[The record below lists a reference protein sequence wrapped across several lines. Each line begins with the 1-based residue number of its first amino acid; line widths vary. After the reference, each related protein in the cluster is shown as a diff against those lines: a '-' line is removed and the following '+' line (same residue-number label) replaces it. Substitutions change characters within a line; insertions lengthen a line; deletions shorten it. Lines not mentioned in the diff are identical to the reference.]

1 MKKITTFGPIL
12 IVIAAVLWG
21 LDGVL
26 RRSLYSLPPVT
37 IVFYE
42 HLIGLL
48 LIMPALVVGI
58 KKEVLSK
65 KEWTAIFWVS
75 LLSGLLGTLW
85 FTTALLK
92 VQFIPFSVVF
102 LLQKLQ
108 PLFATFAAAIL
119 LKEKLTSSHIKW
131 ALFAIVSAYFV
142 TFPGGVVNFA
152 TGSGTLLAA
161 LYAIGAAFAWGSS
174 TAVSRYALK
183 NHSDSLV
190 TGLRFFFT
198 TILALGAVFLLGQ
211 NESLLLPTIPQ
222 FGRLLMIALSTGM
235 LALWIYYKG
244 LKKTQVKVATILE
257 LVFPLTA
264 VVIDLFLYKTQ
275 LNLSQ
280 YLAGAALLYSVWQ
293 MSKLNRD

>member
-65 KEWTAIFWVS
+65 KEWIAIFWVS

-119 LKEKLTSSHIKW
+119 LKEKLTPNHIKW
-131 ALFAIVSAYFV
+131 ALFAVVSAYFV

-161 LYAIGAAFAWGSS
+161 IYAIGAAFAWGSS

-198 TILALGAVFLLGQ
+198 TILAFGAVFLLGQ
-211 NESLLLPTIPQ
+211 NQSLFLPTIPQ
-222 FGRLLMIALSTGM
+222 FGRLLVIALSTGM

-257 LVFPLTA
+257 LVFPFTA
-264 VVIDLFLYKTQ
+264 VIIDLFLYKTQ

-280 YLAGAALLYSVWQ
+280 YLAGAALLYSAWQ
-293 MSKLNRD
+293 ISKLNRD